1 MPFDIPSLPVL
12 VSRTDGDLSALAES
26 ALRRSD
32 QQVLSRCHAGATY
45 GLYGY
50 LGWLSRQILPDTCD
64 EDVLARWAAM
74 KVVPRTPASSASG
87 NVMMR
92 GALQSVLDAGAL
104 LQSQDGR
111 QYATTQTVVFT
122 SELEHVPVRAVVPGS
137 AGNGPARMALSLV
150 SPNVGVRD
158 QGEVAPE
165 GLTAGTDE
173 ERLEAWRARVIAD
186 FRRVPHGGDEQD
198 YESWATEVPGV
209 TRAWARGNHLGLGT
223 VAVFFVRDNDTDP
236 IPGMEAIAAVQAHLE
251 SKRPVTA
258 EVYALAPQ
266 SLPVHYRIALTPDSA
281 TLRARVEAALRDLH
295 LREADLGQRFVWTH
309 IGETISGRPGEEDH
323 RLVAPAA
330 DVVPAENQLP
340 TFGGVEWL

>member
-1 MPFDIPSLPVL
+1 MPFDIPSLSAL
-12 VSRTDGDLSALAES
+12 VARTDSDLSALADT

-32 QQVLSRCHAGATY
+32 QQVLSRCHSGAAY

-74 KVVPRTPASSASG
+74 KGVRRTAASG
-87 NVMMR
+87 ASGGVVVR
-92 GALQSVLDAGAL
+92 GAVDSVLDAGAL

-111 QYATTQTVVFT
+111 QYATTQTVVLASDRET
-122 SELEHVPVRAVVPGS
+122 VPVRAVVPGA
-137 AGNGPARMALSLV
+137 AGNATGGTPLSLV
-150 SPNVGVRD
+150 SPAVGIQD
-158 QGEVAPE
+158 QAAVGQD

-198 YESWATEVPGV
+198 YEGWATEVPGV
-209 TRAWARGNHLGLGT
+209 TRAWTRGNYLGLGT
-223 VAVFFVRDNDTDP
+223 VAVFFVRDNDAAP
-236 IPGMEAIAAVQAHLE
+236 IPGAEAIAAVQAHLE
-251 SKRPVTA
+251 SKRPVNA

-266 SLPVHYRIALTPDSA
+266 PLPVEYRIALTPDSA

-295 LREADLGQRFVWTH
+295 LREADLGQRLFWTH
-309 IGETISGRPGEEDH
+309 IGEAISGTPGEEDH
-323 RLVAPAA
+323 RLEAPAT

>member
-1 MPFDIPSLPVL
+1 MPFDIPSLPAL
-12 VSRTDGDLSALAES
+12 VARADSDLSALADT

-32 QQVLSRCHAGATY
+32 QQVLSRCHSGAAY

-74 KVVPRTPASSASG
+74 KVVPRTPASGASG
-87 NVMMR
+87 GVVMR
-92 GALQSVLDAGAL
+92 GAVHSVLDAGSL

-111 QYATTQTVVFT
+111 QYRTTQTVVFASDRET
-122 SELEHVPVRAVVPGS
+122 VSVRAVVPGAVGNAP
-137 AGNGPARMALSLV
+137 AGLPLSLV
-150 SPNVGVRD
+150 SPNVGVQD
-158 QGEVAPE
+158 QGEVAVG

-186 FRRVPHGGDEQD
+186 FRRIPHGGDEQD
-198 YESWATEVPGV
+198 YESWAMEVPGV
-209 TRAWARGNHLGLGT
+209 TRAWTRGNHLGLGT
-223 VAVFFVRDNDTDP
+223 VAVFFVRDNDPDP
-236 IPGMEAIAAVQAHLE
+236 IPGAEAISAVQVHLE

-258 EVYALAPQ
+258 EVYTLAPQ
-266 SLPVHYRIALTPDSA
+266 PLPVEYQIALTPDSA

-295 LREADLGQRFVWTH
+295 LREADLGQRLVWTH
-309 IGETISGRPGEEDH
+309 IGEAISGTPGEEDH
-323 RLVAPAA
+323 RLMAPAA

>member
-12 VSRTDGDLSALAES
+12 VTRAESDLTALADT

-32 QQVLSRCHAGATY
+32 QQVLSRTHAGATY
-45 GLYGY
+45 GLYGF

-74 KVVPRTPASSASG
+74 KVVPRTPASSAAG
-87 NVMMR
+87 GVDMR
-92 GALQSVLDAGAL
+92 GAVHSVLDAGAL

-111 QYATTQTVVFT
+111 QYRTTQTVVFSSDRET
-122 SELEHVPVRAVVPGS
+122 VPVRAVVAGA
-137 AGNGPARMALSLV
+137 AGNAAGGLPLSLV
-150 SPNVGVRD
+150 SPNVGVQD
-158 QGEVAPE
+158 QGEVAPG

-186 FRRVPHGGDEQD
+186 FRRVPHGGDEED

-209 TRAWARGNHLGLGT
+209 TRAWTRGNHLGLGT
-223 VAVFFVRDNDTDP
+223 VAVFFVRDNDADP
-236 IPGMEAIAAVQAHLE
+236 IPGAEATAAVRAHLE
-251 SKRPVTA
+251 TKRPVTA
-258 EVYALAPQ
+258 EVYVLAPEP
-266 SLPVHYRIALTPDSA
+266 LPVQYRIALTPDSA
-281 TLRARVEAALRDLH
+281 TLRARVEEALRDLH
-295 LREADLGQRFVWTH
+295 LREADLGQRLLWTH
-309 IGETISGRPGEEDH
+309 IGEAISGTPGEEDH